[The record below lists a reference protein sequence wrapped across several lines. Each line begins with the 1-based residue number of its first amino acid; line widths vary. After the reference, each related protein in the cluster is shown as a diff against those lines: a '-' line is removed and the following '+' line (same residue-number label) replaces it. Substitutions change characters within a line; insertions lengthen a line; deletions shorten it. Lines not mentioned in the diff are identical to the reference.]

1 VSLYK
6 DIPIRPPDRQDAEEN
21 RRQAERFGLLC
32 VSDIRYCLIAKYT
45 HQPPD
50 VRQQRLDE
58 DQRCAVAMARM
69 AWRYALRMPEE
80 EQQARKLRRAS

>member
-1 VSLYK
+1 VALFK

-58 DQRCAVAMARM
+58 DQRCAVATARI
-69 AWRYALRMPEE
+69 AWRYALRVPEE
-80 EQQARKLRRAS
+80 KQPQKLRRAS